1 MAALHGSVNVVD
13 DEDGYYEHEHEFEAL
28 AQEFIDQEDWH
39 EAATSRNYLKEEI
52 ITNKPF
58 YQEMQPNKI
67 LNVAQPVIF
76 DDKSLK
82 IPSILEVI
90 DLEKKVFKVSAVALK
105 KAPIMMCLYKHCPL
119 SFEDW

>member
-1 MAALHGSVNVVD
+1 MVCNYKYITKGPDRCIVTIKKKDGV
-13 DEDGYYEHEHEFEAL
+13 EDEHEFEAL
-28 AQEFIDQEDWH
+28 AQEFIGQEDWH
-39 EAATSRNYLKEEI
+39 EAATSRNYLEEEI

-90 DLEKKVFKVSAVALK
+90 DLEKKVFKVSEESSYNDV
-105 KAPIMMCLYKHCPL
+105 PL
-119 SFEDW
+119 

>member
-1 MAALHGSVNVVD
+1 
-13 DEDGYYEHEHEFEAL
+13 
-28 AQEFIDQEDWH
+28 
-39 EAATSRNYLKEEI
+39 
-52 ITNKPF
+52 
-58 YQEMQPNKI
+58 MQPNKI

-105 KAPIMMCLYKHCPL
+105 KAPIMMCLYKQCPTSVVLDTGAEHNVISDTVVKRLCIKMLETSSKAVQVDKSPLRSVVRISISL
-119 SFEDW
+119 SNADDSWLLDVQTC